1 MSDLD
6 SLYFCKNDDN
16 TCDLKESCRRFL
28 EAEGQM
34 AATLFKAA
42 CTKNNNYVLYIQ
54 KEGEEKN
61 EPESESEPESGNT
74 EGSEDNKTS

>member
-34 AATLFKAA
+34 TATLFKAA
-42 CTKNNNYVLYIQ
+42 CTKNNNYVLYIK
-54 KEGEEKN
+54 KEGEEENYAKSRN
-61 EPESESEPESGNT
+61 TGESADS
-74 EGSEDNKTS
+74 KTN

>member
-6 SLYFCKNDDN
+6 SLYFCKNDGN

-28 EAEGQM
+28 EAEGQA

-61 EPESESEPESGNT
+61 GPESGNT

>member
-6 SLYFCKNDDN
+6 SLYFCKNADN
-16 TCDLKESCRRFL
+16 TCSLKESCRRFL

-61 EPESESEPESGNT
+61 EPESGNT

>member
-16 TCDLKESCRRFL
+16 TCSLKESCRRFL
-28 EAEGQM
+28 EADGQM
-34 AATLFKAA
+34 TATLFKAA

-54 KEGEEKN
+54 QKEGEEKN
-61 EPESESEPESGNT
+61 EPESGNT
-74 EGSEDNKTS
+74 EESENNKTS

>member
-6 SLYFCKNDDN
+6 SLYFCKNDGN

-28 EAEGQM
+28 EAEGQI

-42 CTKNNNYVLYIQ
+42 CTKDNNYVLYIQ
-54 KEGEEKN
+54 KEGEKK
-61 EPESESEPESGNT
+61 SGPESGNT
-74 EGSEDNKTS
+74 EGSKDDKTS

>member
-34 AATLFKAA
+34 TATLFKAA
-42 CTKNNNYVLYIQ
+42 CTKNNNYVLYIK
-54 KEGEEKN
+54 KEGEEENYAK
-61 EPESESEPESGNT
+61 SGNT
-74 EGSEDNKTS
+74 GESADSKTN

>member
-6 SLYFCKNDDN
+6 SLYFCKNDGN
-16 TCDLKESCRRFL
+16 TCGLKESCRRFL
-28 EAEGQM
+28 EADGQM
-34 AATLFKAA
+34 TATLFKAA

-61 EPESESEPESGNT
+61 EPESGNT

>member
-6 SLYFCKNDDN
+6 SLYFCKNDGN

-28 EAEGQM
+28 EAEGQA

-42 CTKNNNYVLYIQ
+42 CTDNNSHVLYIK

-61 EPESESEPESGNT
+61 DAKSGNKGESEDS
-74 EGSEDNKTS
+74 KTS

>member
-6 SLYFCKNDDN
+6 SLYFCKNDGN

-28 EAEGQM
+28 EAEGQI

-42 CTKNNNYVLYIQ
+42 CTKDNNYVLYIQ
-54 KEGEEKN
+54 KEGEEKSG
-61 EPESESEPESGNT
+61 PGSGNT
-74 EGSEDNKTS
+74 EGSKDDKTS

>member
-34 AATLFKAA
+34 TATLFKSA

-54 KEGEEKN
+54 KEGEEENYAK
-61 EPESESEPESGNT
+61 SGNT
-74 EGSEDNKTS
+74 GESADSKTN

>member
-34 AATLFKAA
+34 TATLFKAA

-54 KEGEEKN
+54 KEGEEENYAK
-61 EPESESEPESGNT
+61 SGNT
-74 EGSEDNKTS
+74 GESADSKTN

>member
-6 SLYFCKNDDN
+6 SLYFCKNDGN

-28 EAEGQM
+28 EAEGQI

-42 CTKNNNYVLYIQ
+42 CTKDNNYVLYIQ
-54 KEGEEKN
+54 KEGEEK
-61 EPESESEPESGNT
+61 SGPESGNT
-74 EGSEDNKTS
+74 EGSEDDKTS